1 MKIARTLAPV
11 GYPIGLGE
19 LIRAAAWAFRSP
31 QYRSNV
37 FEPELARGLNVRTA
51 LAVSSGKAALALTLL
66 ALSRLTGRRKVIIP
80 AYTCYSVPS
89 AIVKAG
95 LQVVPCDVAQDGF
108 DYDYARLAPQLGPDV
123 LCVLSVHLF
132 GIPADTRRLLQLCR
146 ETSIFVVEDA
156 AQAFGGVSQ
165 GRRLGTIGDV
175 GIFSLGRGKNITC
188 GSGGVIVT
196 SSQPIADALRE
207 VTRQLPSASVAQEV
221 VTFAT
226 LVFLSLFILPRLYW
240 FPSALPFLKLGET
253 IFHEDFPVHWLSNF
267 QALLLREWEQQLR
280 ALDRVRLEN
289 AQHYFDDLEVMG
301 DRPEDSATHQPAH
314 HGHGVPLLRF
324 PVLLRG
330 SADKHRVLS
339 DLDGRALGMSIMYP
353 ATVARIEQLSG
364 QLTETSFP
372 HAEAVADRLITL
384 PTHPL
389 VSASDRARVCAL
401 VNQCS
406 SSSVEARVAS

>member
-1 MKIARTLAPV
+1 
-11 GYPIGLGE
+11 
-19 LIRAAAWAFRSP
+19 
-31 QYRSNV
+31 
-37 FEPELARGLNVRTA
+37 
-51 LAVSSGKAALALTLL
+51 
-66 ALSRLTGRRKVIIP
+66 
-80 AYTCYSVPS
+80 
-89 AIVKAG
+89 
-95 LQVVPCDVAQDGF
+95 
-108 DYDYARLAPQLGPDV
+108 
-123 LCVLSVHLF
+123 VLSVHLF